1 MVTEPG
7 PWGILSQILREL
19 SNFPYYQP
27 PGCREGVGGTELG
40 PGSQLPQCPESWAVS
55 DAGLAKSG
63 KLKHEP
69 SGDLAGRL
77 LPTDDSEQPTVP

>member
-1 MVTEPG
+1 MFREAFSIEMVFD
-7 PWGILSQILREL
+7 LRLQE
-19 SNFPYYQP
+19 Q
-27 PGCREGVGGTELG
+27 T
-40 PGSQLPQCPESWAVS
+40 